1 MLNQLNQNVFAI
13 HLQSYDKKWNRF
25 LTDTL
30 ATKFEEYTQD
40 RLYQLDNIQR
50 SLLLNAILLCAIIII
65 FYWILLLKNVR
76 RAISINGHPYNTMIC
91 KLNSLY

>member
-1 MLNQLNQNVFAI
+1 MLNQQNQNIFAI
-13 HLQSYDKKWNRF
+13 HLQSHDKKSNRF

-30 ATKFEEYTQD
+30 ATNFEEQID

-50 SLLLNAILLCAIIII
+50 ILLLNAILLCAIIIL

-91 KLNSLY
+91 KLISLY